1 MPEFYQRAAIK
12 VYNTTTYLCC
22 MITSNDFVNGTGSHM
37 DPIPKRQ
44 LEIELSLQIY
54 GSKKNSLIQK

>member
-1 MPEFYQRAAIK
+1 
-12 VYNTTTYLCC
+12 
-22 MITSNDFVNGTGSHM
+22 MIASNDFVNGTGSHM